1 MSAPCFALQLFMHMA
16 GTVSDGC
23 SAQQARKAGQ
33 IEEDGADK
41 QDLHKFAD
49 RVHTVLRN
57 PIDTSLLGKVKSALW
72 IEASQNISLPV
83 VC

>member
-1 MSAPCFALQLFMHMA
+1 MQMANVLILLNGLAP
-16 GTVSDGC
+16 
-23 SAQQARKAGQ
+23 QARKAGH

-57 PIDTSLLGKVKSALW
+57 PIDTSLLGKVKC
-72 IEASQNISLPV
+72 PV
-83 VC
+83 I